1 MSLIPT
7 VYRSTDAGAPV
18 LNGQAGS
25 LLAVLHAVLV
35 TGYGSGPTAKPP
47 AGWARPFSSSGV
59 HVYRNNPLTGSGAYL
74 RVRDDASAD
83 MLNLPTL
90 GQAIGYSSMS
100 DIDTGLDRTPPVALH
115 AQGSLIAKAP
125 AVSAAARRW
134 VIVATEIGFYLF
146 THWCGHNSNP
156 DALGAYYYGDII
168 SAVPGDVYPFAM
180 FGAAVLSS
188 YGGTSLWSQDV
199 CSLFFSPG
207 LDKAIPAT
215 SNRITG
221 VLGGYVMRSYSDA
234 KNAPGRLATTGIEP
248 PVVSGGYSYGSGMF
262 RSGPDPSHGGYNYTS
277 ALVREAAHAVR
288 GYLPG
293 VIVPL
298 HARPYVDGA
307 TVNFIDGFGL
317 GEWLAINYNVAALNL
332 TGTDGQVLFRLDAPW
347 K

>member
-47 AGWARPFSSSGV
+47 AGWTRPFSSSGV

-90 GQAIGYSSMS
+90 AQAIGYSSMS

-125 AVSAAARRW
+125 AVSTAARRW
-134 VIVATEIGFYLF
+134 IVIATEIGFYLF
-146 THWCGHNSNP
+146 TQWCGHVSNP
-156 DALGAYYYGDII
+156 NALGAYYYGDLL
-168 SAVPGDVYPFAM
+168 SAVPGDAYPFVM
-180 FGAAVLSS
+180 FGAGVLAR
-188 YGGTSLWSQDV
+188 YGGTTIASDDA
-199 CSLFFSPG
+199 CSLFFSPSLG
-207 LDKAIPAT
+207 KAIP
-215 SNRITG
+215 SSSDRVNG
-221 VLGGYVMRSYSDA
+221 VLGGYVMRSYTAASGG
-234 KNAPGRLATTGIEP
+234 PGRVATTGIDSLGAR
-248 PVVSGGYSYGSGMF
+248 VGSYGSGAY
-262 RSGPDPSHGGYNYTS
+262 RVGPDPAHGGYNYIN
-277 ALVREAAHAVR
+277 ALVREDSFAVR
-288 GYLPG
+288 GQLPG
-293 VIVPL
+293 VIAPL

-307 TVNFIDGFGL
+307 TVNFIDGIGL
-317 GEWLAINYNVAALNL
+317 GEWLAINYNVATPASPDA
-332 TGTDGQVLFRLDAPW
+332 DGQVLFRMDAPW